1 MKKVL
6 VNLSL
11 LCLLAALALPLGACK
26 KEEMEIEE
34 APGAASEPME
44 PAMSEPAMGSDMG
57 TMGTEP
63 MGTGMGT
70 EMGTD
75 MGTEMGTETTP
86 PAAQ

>member
-26 KEEMEIEE
+26 KEEMEVEE

-44 PAMSEPAMGSDMG
+44 PAMSEPA
-57 TMGTEP
+57 P
-63 MGTGMGT
+63 KR
-70 EMGTD
+70 
-75 MGTEMGTETTP
+75 
-86 PAAQ
+86 